1 MVKMIDK
8 RMFWWYGSFRQTNVR
23 DDDPYLDIRE
33 IDATSQ
39 ARVPAVAMEVLMMR
53 NRNCHV

>member
-1 MVKMIDK
+1 MIDK